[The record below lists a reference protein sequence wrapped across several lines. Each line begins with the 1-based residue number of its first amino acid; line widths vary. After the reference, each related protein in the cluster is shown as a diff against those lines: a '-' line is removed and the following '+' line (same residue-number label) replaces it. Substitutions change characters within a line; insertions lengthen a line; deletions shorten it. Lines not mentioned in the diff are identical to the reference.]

1 VRGGIRHIVGLNVH
15 ERRAVRV
22 NLVAAQ
28 QNRSLESSDDMGVH
42 VKESAVQSKK
52 SGVKPVQRVIKKYP
66 NRRLY
71 DTETSTY
78 ITLTEVKQ
86 LVIQSAQFVVRDA
99 KSGDDLTRSIL
110 LQIILEEEAGGAPM
124 FTEQVLSNIIRF
136 YGQAMQ
142 GYMGPYLEK
151 NIQAMTEVQAQLAD
165 KAEGLTPEMWSR
177 FMSMQSPM
185 LQGLMG
191 NYVEQSKNVFLQMQE
206 QMQKN
211 TEQVL
216 GAFGIKRP

>member
-1 VRGGIRHIVGLNVH
+1 
-15 ERRAVRV
+15 
-22 NLVAAQ
+22 
-28 QNRSLESSDDMGVH
+28 M
-42 VKESAVQSKK
+42 QSKK
-52 SGVKPVQRVIKKYP
+52 SGSKPAQRVIKKYP

-78 ITLTEVKQ
+78 ITLAEVKQ
-86 LVIQSAQFVVRDA
+86 LVMSKASFVVRDA
-99 KSGDDLTRSIL
+99 KTGDDLTRSIL

-124 FTEQVLSNIIRF
+124 FSEQALASIIRF

-151 NIQAMTEVQAQLAD
+151 NIQAMTDLQAQM
-165 KAEGLTPEMWSR
+165 AENAETLSPEMWSR
-177 FMSMQSPM
+177 FLSVQSPM

-191 NYVEQSKNVFLQMQE
+191 NYAEQSKSAFKQLQE

-211 TEQVL
+211 TEQAL
-216 GAFGIKRP
+216 AAFGIKKP

>member
-1 VRGGIRHIVGLNVH
+1 MWRGVRDIGRLRKVPLP
-15 ERRAVRV
+15 VRV

-99 KSGDDLTRSIL
+99 KTGDDLTRSIL

-124 FTEQVLSNIIRF
+124 FTEQVLANIIRF

-151 NIQAMTEVQAQLAD
+151 NIQAMTEVQAQLAE

-177 FMSMQSPM
+177 FMTMQSPM